1 MGLDSYLY
9 GATHKFDGETCS
21 SEIKLEE
28 VAYWSKH
35 NAIHNWFVKNV
46 QDNVDNMAMYSLTED
61 HLKKLL
67 STCCKVLKCPTVDNA
82 MNVLPTKSG
91 PFFGG
96 TDLNDDYELEYYLD
110 GLKYTVKV
118 IKELL
123 KDGEYEYYYYQ
134 SSW

>member
-1 MGLDSYLY
+1 MGLDMYLY
-9 GATHKFDGETCS
+9 GAIHNIDGETCAS
-21 SEIKLEE
+21 KIKLEE

-35 NAIHNWFVKNV
+35 NAIHNWMVINV
-46 QDNVDNMAMYSLTED
+46 QEGVDNCAMYCLTD
-61 HLKKLL
+61 VHLKKLL
-67 STCCKVLKCPTVDNA
+67 VACCNVLKNPTVENA
-82 MNVLPTKSG
+82 MTVLPTKLG

-123 KDGEYEYYYYQ
+123 KDSKYEFYYYHA
-134 SSW
+134 SW

>member
-1 MGLDSYLY
+1 MGLDMYLY
-9 GATHKFDGETCS
+9 GAIHNIDGETCAS
-21 SEIKLEE
+21 KIKFEE

-35 NAIHNWFVKNV
+35 NAIHNWMLTNV
-46 QDNVDNMAMYSLTED
+46 QGDVDNCAMYALTED

-67 STCCKVLKCPTVDNA
+67 AACCTVLRNPTVENA
-82 MNVLPTKSG
+82 MNALPTKVG

-110 GLKYTVKV
+110 GLKYTVEV
-118 IKELL
+118 INELL
-123 KDGEYEYYYYQ
+123 IDNRYDYYCYQ